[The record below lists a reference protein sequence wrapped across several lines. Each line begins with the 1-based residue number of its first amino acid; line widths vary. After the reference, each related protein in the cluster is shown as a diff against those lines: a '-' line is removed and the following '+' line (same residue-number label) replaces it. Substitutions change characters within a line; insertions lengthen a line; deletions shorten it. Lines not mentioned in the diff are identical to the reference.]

1 MSRNVNMPMDL
12 ELYLHIPFCIK
23 KCNYCDFLSM
33 PAEEEIRRHY
43 INMLL
48 REIRKSAKMCR
59 EYRVISVFLGG
70 GTPSIMEGR
79 QTAELIKAVKQ
90 NFDLSSEAEIT
101 IECNPGTMTRQKL
114 SDYRDAGINRLSI
127 GLQSAIDSEL
137 KLMGRIHTFEQFL
150 ENFKLAREIGFQNIN
165 VDLIFGIPGQTKENW
180 RYTLQKVLELGPEHI
195 SAYSLIVEEGTP
207 FYEKYGEDEIR
218 REQGKSPKYL
228 PEEETE
234 RDMYQ
239 MAGQILKDRGYQRY
253 EISNYA
259 RPGLECRH
267 NMGYWQGTPYL
278 GLGLGS
284 ASLMKHKRFS
294 NAIVLE
300 EYLKGNFQNLGQI
313 LNTNTAPCLSRKQQM
328 EEFMFL
334 GLRMMEGVSKEV
346 FRRRFG
352 QQLEEIYGQALQK
365 LKGQGLVEQKNER
378 VCLTEEGIAL
388 SNYVLCEFL
397 L

>member
-1 MSRNVNMPMDL
+1 MPMDL

-48 REIRKSAKMCR
+48 REIRKSAEVCR
-59 EYRVISVFLGG
+59 EYRIISVFLGG
-70 GTPSIMEGR
+70 GTPSMLEGR
-79 QTAELIKAVKQ
+79 QTTELIKAVKQ
-90 NFDLSSEAEIT
+90 NFDLSPEAEIT
-101 IECNPGTMTRQKL
+101 IECNPGTLTRQKL
-114 SDYRDAGINRLSI
+114 SDYWDVGINRLSI

-137 KLMGRIHTFEQFL
+137 KLLGRIHTFEQFL
-150 ENFKLAREIGFQNIN
+150 ENFKFAREIGFQNIN

-180 RYTLQKVLELGPEHI
+180 SHTLQKVLGLGPEHI
-195 SAYSLIVEEGTP
+195 SAYSLIIEEGTP
-207 FYEKYGEDEIR
+207 FYERYGEDEIR
-218 REQGKSPKYL
+218 REQGKSPKHL

-239 MAGQILKDRGYQRY
+239 MTGQILKDKGYQRY

-267 NMGYWQGTPYL
+267 NTGYWQGTPYL

-294 NAIVLE
+294 NSTVLE